1 MHEGPATSPPDD
13 IIGAKQFYIH
23 RHQVD
28 NNRVLSGERTF
39 ELINLE
45 WKFPYHIVRLDRRS
59 GALVV
64 PVGTYHRSTS
74 GSDGSIVINQA
85 IRDHEFNPETEFMP
99 VSAGQDAELYRI
111 LAHEKPVIHDLGE

>member
-1 MHEGPATSPPDD
+1 MCIRDS
-13 IIGAKQFYIH
+13 
-23 RHQVD
+23 
-28 NNRVLSGERTF
+28 
-39 ELINLE
+39 
-45 WKFPYHIVRLDRRS
+45 YHIVRLNRRS

-64 PVGTYHRSTS
+64 PIGTYHRSTS

-85 IRDHEFNPETEFMP
+85 IRDDEFNPDTEFMP